1 MITAAAECRALASVV
16 AVIAVVGVTSSL
28 AGVAD
33 HVAAAALLVAA
44 AGWAVVSVIRRELR
58 IRRRIAD
65 TTGTRSAELWASGS
79 RAGPGEHAPVPSV
92 PHQPDLACHT
102 GQLDAGRSDVARAV
116 PQCPSMTSTVRGG
129 TTP

>member
-1 MITAAAECRALASVV
+1 MTATTAECRAPASVV
-16 AVIAVVGVTSSL
+16 AVIAAVGVTSSA

-58 IRRRIAD
+58 IRCRIAD
-65 TTGTRSAELWASGS
+65 TTGTRPAELWASGS
-79 RAGPGEHAPVPSV
+79 RAAPGEHAPVPSV
-92 PHQPDLACHT
+92 PHQPDPARHT
-102 GQLDAGRSDVARAV
+102 GQLDTGRPDVVRAI